1 MSESKAQVKDRRFRL
16 LDMAYLAMIVLPI
29 LAAML
34 LQIFTD
40 LGADFV
46 PTPADTA
53 IVEQAEED
61 ESSAVSI
68 TGARVFLWAPID
80 QSKLDVEK
88 YSFGPLD
95 LIITEAQVNAWL
107 IMITIVGACLFL
119 THGMTVKGSGVR
131 QIAAEWIVTKVDGI
145 IHDNMEP
152 VFHAGYAPFIMT
164 ILAISACSS
173 LMSLFG
179 LFPPTSD
186 VNVIAGW
193 SILVF
198 ILITKNKLKAG
209 LGSYAKGFLEP
220 IPVML
225 PMNILGEVA
234 TPISMSFRHF
244 GNVLSGT
251 VIAALVAWALGNL
264 SNMVLGWLPGFLK
277 EIPFLQIGIP
287 AILSVYFDIFSGCIQ
302 AYIFAMLTMLNISGA
317 YPGDD
322 VLAERAAKRQAK
334 LAH

>member
-40 LGADFV
+40 I
-46 PTPADTA
+46 PTGGDG
-53 IVEQAEED
+53 
-61 ESSAVSI
+61 VSI
-68 TGARVFLWAPID
+68 TGARVFIEIPM
-80 QSKLDVEK
+80 
-88 YSFGPLD
+88 PLMP

-209 LGSYAKGFLEP
+209 VGSYAKGFLEP

-234 TPISMSFRHF
+234 TPISMTFRHF

-264 SNMVLGWLPGFLK
+264 SNMVLGWLPGFLGDV
-277 EIPFLQIGIP
+277 PFLQIGIP

>member
-1 MSESKAQVKDRRFRL
+1 MSESKAQKRDLRFRL
-16 LDMAYLAMIVLPI
+16 LDALYIAMIVLPLI
-29 LAAML
+29 TAML
-34 LQIFTD
+34 IQILTD
-40 LGADFV
+40 L
-46 PTPADTA
+46 PTGGDG
-53 IVEQAEED
+53 
-61 ESSAVSI
+61 VSI
-68 TGARVFLWAPID
+68 TGARVFLKISLPVMPI
-80 QSKLDVEK
+80 L
-88 YSFGPLD
+88 
-95 LIITEAQVNAWL
+95 ITEAQTNAWL
-107 IMITIVGACLFL
+107 ILVTITGVCLFL
-119 THGMTVKGSGVR
+119 THGLTVKGGGVR
-131 QIAAEWIVTKVDGI
+131 QVAAEWIVEKVDGI
-145 IHDNMEP
+145 IKDNMEP

-209 LGSYAKGFLEP
+209 FGSYAKGFLDP

-234 TPISMSFRHF
+234 TPVSMTFRHF

-251 VIAALVAWALGNL
+251 VIAALVAWALGGL
-264 SNMVLGWLPGFLK
+264 SNLVLGWLPGFLGDV
-277 EIPFLQIGIP
+277 PFLQIGIP

-322 VLAERAAKRQAK
+322 VVAQRAARRKAK

>member
-40 LGADFV
+40 L
-46 PTPADTA
+46 PTGGDG
-53 IVEQAEED
+53 
-61 ESSAVSI
+61 VSI
-68 TGARVFLWAPID
+68 TGARVFIEIPM
-80 QSKLDVEK
+80 
-88 YSFGPLD
+88 PLMP

-198 ILITKNKLKAG
+198 GLITKNKLKAG
-209 LGSYAKGFLEP
+209 FGNYAKGFLEP

-234 TPISMSFRHF
+234 TPISMTFRHF

-264 SNMVLGWLPGFLK
+264 SNMVLGWLPGFLGDV
-277 EIPFLQIGIP
+277 PFLQIGIP